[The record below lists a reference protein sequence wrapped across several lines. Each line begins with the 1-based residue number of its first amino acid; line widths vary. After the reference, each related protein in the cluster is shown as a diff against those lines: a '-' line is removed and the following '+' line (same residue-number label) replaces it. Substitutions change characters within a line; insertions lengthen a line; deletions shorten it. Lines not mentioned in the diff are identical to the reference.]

1 MFPRAKIFKIV
12 FAFFITNIRIPA
24 IAFLPIWF
32 IMQLVFGVIFPQ
44 SGGVAYFAHIGGFL
58 AGLGTAYV
66 WKLLAHK
73 RDFHVRDI
81 RSTPT
86 KKISFSP
93 SENPFVR
100 AEPDIIKGPDFCEI
114 LVEVKGISDLSDVK
128 VDFEPQN
135 TLVRITDNKTKFSQI
150 LANLPEDV
158 SRYKL
163 RDIDYLNGI
172 IRVRLG

>member
-1 MFPRAKIFKIV
+1 MVYNAIG
-12 FAFFITNIRIPA
+12 IRCYIP
-24 IAFLPIWF
+24 PIWGCC
-32 IMQLVFGVIFPQ
+32 VFC
-44 SGGVAYFAHIGGFL
+44 SYRRLSSRIGHRL
-58 AGLGTAYV
+58 CLEA
-66 WKLLAHK
+66 LAHK
-73 RDFHVRDI
+73 WDFHVRDI
-81 RSTPT
+81 RSPPT

-135 TLVRITDNKTKFSQI
+135 TLVRITDNKTKFSQV

>member
-1 MFPRAKIFKIV
+1 
-12 FAFFITNIRIPA
+12 
-24 IAFLPIWF
+24 
-32 IMQLVFGVIFPQ
+32 
-44 SGGVAYFAHIGGFL
+44 
-58 AGLGTAYV
+58 
-66 WKLLAHK
+66 
-73 RDFHVRDI
+73 
-81 RSTPT
+81 
-86 KKISFSP
+86 
-93 SENPFVR
+93 
-100 AEPDIIKGPDFCEI
+100 DFCEI

-135 TLVRITDNKTKFSQI
+135 TLVRITDNKTKFSQV